1 MSRAARWT
9 APEDVSARVR
19 RGWTDG
25 SLLRIA
31 AGAEAFQQISV
42 ALKGPAARELGD
54 RVDEARGWAD
64 ALRRASRD
72 GAHFDLVFGEVGGQ
86 LVGRTRI
93 PVRALVSTP
102 EQATALLGIG
112 PHLLRFTELFAQTPQ
127 AQRAWV
133 LRNPHRALSAHSEW
147 TAILAACAW
156 IDAHRD
162 SGRYLREITAPGV
175 DTKLVE
181 RHRAVIAG
189 LLGVPAGVGP
199 FIESLGYATKP
210 STVRVR
216 FDPKALG
223 MPDGLSEAVFRLD
236 EVNSIA
242 SVGRIEQALIVEN
255 EITYLSVPVPP
266 RGIVIWGRGYDAA
279 NSASLGWLRDIPVLY
294 WGDLDTHGFAIL
306 DRVRA
311 HLPEA
316 VSVLMDMDTLLRH
329 RDRWGTEASP
339 TNADLRRL
347 SADEAEVYAALVTDR
362 HGDAVRLE
370 QERIDW
376 EWALLRLREAR
387 P

>member
-1 MSRAARWT
+1 MEHDEIDQLADRH
-9 APEDVSARVR
+9 
-19 RGWTDG
+19 
-25 SLLRIA
+25 
-31 AGAEAFQQISV
+31 GAWRLQ
-42 ALKGPAARELGD
+42 
-54 RVDEARGWAD
+54 
-64 ALRRASRD
+64 
-72 GAHFDLVFGEVGGQ
+72 
-86 LVGRTRI
+86 
-93 PVRALVSTP
+93 
-102 EQATALLGIG
+102 
-112 PHLLRFTELFAQTPQ
+112 
-127 AQRAWV
+127 
-133 LRNPHRALSAHSEW
+133 
-147 TAILAACAW
+147 
-156 IDAHRD
+156 
-162 SGRYLREITAPGV
+162 ITAPGV

-181 RHRAVIAG
+181 RHRTVIAG
-189 LLGVPAGVGP
+189 LLGVPAGGGP

-210 STVRVR
+210 STVRMR

-223 MPDGLSEAVFRLD
+223 MPDVLSEAVFRLD
-236 EVNSIA
+236 EVSSIA

-279 NSASLGWLRDIPVLY
+279 NPASLGWLRDIPVLY

-316 VSVLMDMDTLLRH
+316 VPVLMDMDTLLRH